1 MTFAHSIYAILV
13 VILFSACSRYPVSG
27 HIDMLNSQKKPVI
40 YLIDPVNFGSLLSS
54 FEGKVIDST
63 TIDQKGN
70 FQFTKMPASSEKKLY
85 LITIQKH
92 GEKYPTKLEND
103 VPDSSNYIPF
113 VFQAQENIK
122 INSVANQLTKNA
134 SIESKTTDNQSII
147 KLIQNRSLLYGEY
160 KAKSKIA
167 SEDQLL
173 EAEKAKLEF
182 QKSLMESVQND
193 KSVFVTALALRW
205 ISPNGDY
212 ERLPELVKSA
222 CLNLTKNAPDHL
234 WTQQICAKSA
244 SLSLTPGDQFPDF
257 PMPMKNL
264 DTISLHSLLADKLTL
279 IDLWASWCAPCRQ
292 ENRNILVPLW
302 DKYHQNGFQIIG
314 YALDSSDKGWNN
326 AISKDGADR
335 WLHASHLQGDVSP
348 LFDLLKI
355 STIPANYLVNKEGI
369 VLAKN
374 LHGAE
379 LTAWVDNYMK
389 K

>member
-1 MTFAHSIYAILV
+1 MV
-13 VILFSACSRYPVSG
+13 
-27 HIDMLNSQKKPVI
+27 NSQKKPVI

-85 LITIQKH
+85 VITIQKH

-182 QKSLMESVQND
+182 QKSLIESVQND

-222 CLNLTKNAPDHL
+222 CLNLTQNAPDHL

-244 SLSLTPGDQFPDF
+244 SLSLTAGDQFPDF

-279 IDLWASWCAPCRQ
+279 IDLWASWCAPCHQ

-374 LHGAE
+374 LHGVE

>member
-27 HIDMLNSQKKPVI
+27 HIDMVNSQKKPVI

-134 SIESKTTDNQSII
+134 SIESKIIDNQSII
-147 KLIQNRSLLYGEY
+147 KLIQNRSLLYDEY

-173 EAEKAKLEF
+173 DAEKAKLEF
-182 QKSLMESVQND
+182 QKSLMESVLND

-374 LHGAE
+374 LHGVE

>member
-27 HIDMLNSQKKPVI
+27 HIDMVNSQKKPVI

-85 LITIQKH
+85 VITIQKH

-182 QKSLMESVQND
+182 QKSLIESVQND

-279 IDLWASWCAPCRQ
+279 IDLWASWCAPCHQ

-374 LHGAE
+374 LHGVE

>member
-27 HIDMLNSQKKPVI
+27 HIDMVNSQKKPVI
-40 YLIDPVNFGSLLSS
+40 YLIDPVNFSSLLSS

-92 GEKYPTKLEND
+92 GEKYPTILEND

-134 SIESKTTDNQSII
+134 SIESKIIDNQSII
-147 KLIQNRSLLYGEY
+147 NLIQNRSLLYDEY

-182 QKSLMESVQND
+182 QKSLIESVQND

-234 WTQQICAKSA
+234 WTQQICTKSA
-244 SLSLTPGDQFPDF
+244 SLSLTLGDQFPDF

-374 LHGAE
+374 LHGTE
-379 LTAWVDNYMK
+379 LVKLVDEFLQR
-389 K
+389 

>member
-27 HIDMLNSQKKPVI
+27 HIDMINSQKKPVI

-182 QKSLMESVQND
+182 QKSLIESVQND

-234 WTQQICAKSA
+234 WTQQICTKSA
-244 SLSLTPGDQFPDF
+244 SLSLTLGDQFPDF

-374 LHGAE
+374 LHGTE
-379 LTAWVDNYMK
+379 LVKLVDEFLQR
-389 K
+389 

>member
-13 VILFSACSRYPVSG
+13 VTLFSACSRYPVSG
-27 HIDMLNSQKKPVI
+27 HIDMVNSQKKPVI

-70 FQFTKMPASSEKKLY
+70 FQFTKMPASSKKKLY

-182 QKSLMESVQND
+182 QKSLIESVQND

>member
-1 MTFAHSIYAILV
+1 MTFAHSIYTILV
-13 VILFSACSRYPVSG
+13 VILFSSCSRYPVSG
-27 HIDMLNSQKKPVI
+27 HIDMVNSQKKPVI

-85 LITIQKH
+85 VITIQKH

-182 QKSLMESVQND
+182 QKSLIESVQND

-222 CLNLTKNAPDHL
+222 CLNLTQNAPDHL

-244 SLSLTPGDQFPDF
+244 SLSLTAGDQFPDF

-374 LHGAE
+374 LHGVE

>member
-27 HIDMLNSQKKPVI
+27 HIDMVNSQKKPVI

-85 LITIQKH
+85 VITIQKH

-134 SIESKTTDNQSII
+134 SIESKIIDNQSII

-182 QKSLMESVQND
+182 QKSLIESVQND

-222 CLNLTKNAPDHL
+222 CLNLTQNAPDHL

-244 SLSLTPGDQFPDF
+244 SLSLTAGDQFPDF

-279 IDLWASWCAPCRQ
+279 IDLWASWCAPCHQ

-326 AISKDGADR
+326 AINKDGADR

>member
-27 HIDMLNSQKKPVI
+27 HIDMVNSQKKPVI

-85 LITIQKH
+85 VITIQKH

-134 SIESKTTDNQSII
+134 SIESKIIDNQSII

-182 QKSLMESVQND
+182 QKSLIESVQND

-222 CLNLTKNAPDHL
+222 CLNLTQNAPDHL

-279 IDLWASWCAPCRQ
+279 IDLWASWCAPCHQ

-374 LHGAE
+374 LHGVE

>member
-27 HIDMLNSQKKPVI
+27 HIDMVNSQKKPVI

-182 QKSLMESVQND
+182 QKSLIESVQND

-374 LHGAE
+374 LHGVE

>member
-27 HIDMLNSQKKPVI
+27 HIDMVNSQKKPVI

-85 LITIQKH
+85 VITIQKH

-134 SIESKTTDNQSII
+134 SIESKIIDNQSII

-182 QKSLMESVQND
+182 QKSLMESVLND

-374 LHGAE
+374 LHGVE

>member
-1 MTFAHSIYAILV
+1 MV
-13 VILFSACSRYPVSG
+13 
-27 HIDMLNSQKKPVI
+27 NSQKKPVI

-85 LITIQKH
+85 VITIQKH

-134 SIESKTTDNQSII
+134 SIESKIIDNQSII

-182 QKSLMESVQND
+182 QKSLMESVLND

-374 LHGAE
+374 LHGVE

>member
-27 HIDMLNSQKKPVI
+27 HIDMVNSQKKPVI

-85 LITIQKH
+85 VITIQKH

-134 SIESKTTDNQSII
+134 SIESKIIDNQSII
-147 KLIQNRSLLYGEY
+147 KLIQNRSLLYDEY

-182 QKSLMESVQND
+182 QKSLIESVQND

-222 CLNLTKNAPDHL
+222 CLNLTQNAPDHL

-244 SLSLTPGDQFPDF
+244 SLSLTAGDQFPDF

-374 LHGAE
+374 LHGVE

>member
-27 HIDMLNSQKKPVI
+27 HIDMVNSQKKPVI

-134 SIESKTTDNQSII
+134 SIESKTIDNQSII
-147 KLIQNRSLLYGEY
+147 KLIQNRSLLYDEY

-173 EAEKAKLEF
+173 DAEKAKLEF
-182 QKSLMESVQND
+182 QKSLMESVLND

-222 CLNLTKNAPDHL
+222 CLNLTQNAPDHL

-374 LHGAE
+374 LHGVE

>member
-27 HIDMLNSQKKPVI
+27 HIDMVNSQKKPVI
-40 YLIDPVNFGSLLSS
+40 YLINPINFGSLLSS

-134 SIESKTTDNQSII
+134 SIESKIIDNQSII
-147 KLIQNRSLLYGEY
+147 NLIQNRSLLYDEY

-193 KSVFVTALALRW
+193 KSIFVSALALRW

-374 LHGAE
+374 LHGVE

>member
-27 HIDMLNSQKKPVI
+27 HIDMVNSQKKPVI

-85 LITIQKH
+85 VITIQKH

-134 SIESKTTDNQSII
+134 SIESKIIDNQSII
-147 KLIQNRSLLYGEY
+147 KLIQNRSLLYDEY

-173 EAEKAKLEF
+173 DAEKAKLEF

-222 CLNLTKNAPDHL
+222 CLNLTQNAPDHL

-244 SLSLTPGDQFPDF
+244 SLSLTLGDQFPDF

-279 IDLWASWCAPCRQ
+279 IDLWASWCAPCHQ

-374 LHGAE
+374 LHGVE

>member
-1 MTFAHSIYAILV
+1 MTFVHSIYTVLV
-13 VILFSACSRYPVSG
+13 LIIFSSCSRYPVSG
-27 HIDMLNSQKKPVI
+27 FIDMSNSKKKPVL
-40 YLIDPVNFGSLLSS
+40 YLIDPINFGSLVST
-54 FEGKVIDST
+54 FEGKVIDSA

-70 FQFTKMPASSEKKLY
+70 FHFTKMPASSEKKLY

-134 SIESKTTDNQSII
+134 SIESKIIDNQNII
-147 KLIQNRSLLYGEY
+147 KLIQNRSQLFGAYI
-160 KAKSKIA
+160 SKTYIE
-167 SEDQLL
+167 SDEQLL

-182 QKSLMESVQND
+182 QKSLMESVRDD
-193 KSVFVTALALRW
+193 KSVFVTSLALRW
-205 ISPNGDY
+205 IAPNGDY
-212 ERLPELVKSA
+212 ERVPELVKNS
-222 CLNLTKNAPDHL
+222 CTKLTQNAPDHL

-244 SLSLTPGDQFPDF
+244 ALSLTPGDQFPDF

-264 DTISLHSLLADKLTL
+264 DTVRLHSLLADKLTL

-326 AISKDGADR
+326 AINKDGADR

-374 LHGAE
+374 LHGDE
-379 LTAWVDNYMK
+379 LAAWVDNYMK
-389 K
+389 N

>member
-27 HIDMLNSQKKPVI
+27 HIDMVNSQKKPVI

-173 EAEKAKLEF
+173 DAEKAKLEF

-374 LHGAE
+374 LHGVE

>member
-27 HIDMLNSQKKPVI
+27 HIDMVNSQKKPVI